1 MKIFKRDTIAIGVKT
16 LEAASIAAATLAKL
30 RSDRQ
35 AALLDADLDVIERH
49 DAEIARQERSIAT
62 LQEKLRLLTD
72 EQRRE
77 RHDEREQNRADAIKR
92 IAPELTE
99 REKIAAELEVAIK
112 KMSELWFALVE
123 FPSPVHSHW
132 PFPLL
137 PGFGK
142 FDLGD
147 INREMS
153 LALFAAARPVQGQLR
168 MPQAGSLD
176 TGVQGRGAKGLSDV
190 VSHQNAT
197 LLAMLGSAPLGHD
210 EDAEAA

>member
-1 MKIFKRDTIAIGVKT
+1 MIFKRDTSAERRKT
-16 LEAASIAAATLAKL
+16 LEAASSAAATLAKL
-30 RSDRQ
+30 RTDRQ

-49 DAEIARQERSIAT
+49 DAEIARQEIKIST
-62 LQEKLRLLTD
+62 LQEKLRLLTH

-92 IAPELTE
+92 IAPELTK

-132 PFPLL
+132 PFPL
-137 PGFGK
+137 PAGK

-153 LALFAAARPVQGQLR
+153 LALFAAARPIQGQLR
-168 MPQAGSLD
+168 MPQAASLD

-197 LLAMLGSAPLGHD
+197 LLAILGSAPLGHD
-210 EDAEAA
+210 EEAA